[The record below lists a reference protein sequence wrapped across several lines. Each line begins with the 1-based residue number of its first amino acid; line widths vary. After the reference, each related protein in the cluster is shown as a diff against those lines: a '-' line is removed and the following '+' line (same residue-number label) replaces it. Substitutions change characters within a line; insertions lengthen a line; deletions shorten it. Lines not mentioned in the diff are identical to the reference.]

1 MPRKLPRKATDG
13 AAIDDPFGAR
23 GDDPRKYHNARVKA
37 EEGEEDEARSP
48 TRRRR
53 TKTTRNGG
61 LRAEVAASRRRFSV
75 RAHGW
80 EQKRGE
86 GNWGGEG
93 GARLSTH
100 FLSERG
106 VEERIVGER
115 GAAWRFEPREKGGKQ
130 AAAVGEGDADRQTRP
145 VSGGERERERE
156 RREGAGWLAGPRPR
170 KRGGVRGFWAKM
182 AEKKEKRENS
192 ISFYIFLYQISN

>member
-145 VSGGERERERE
+145 VSGGEREREKGGGRL
-156 RREGAGWLAGPRPR
+156 AGWAAAQKEGRHA
-170 KRGGVRGFWAKM
+170 GFWAKM